1 MTYIASYRGKDL
13 RVQIQEQAD
22 GRFQVQIEDRIHLVD
37 YLEPMPNLLSLL
49 IDGRS
54 FEVDVNTNGN
64 PDAFEVVIEGDAYE
78 LEVVEEKKKKLALKL
93 AKGAAGRQDLKSP
106 MAGNV
111 RAVLV
116 KPGDSVQAGQPLL
129 ILEAMKMQNEIA
141 SPIDGVVASI
151 TAKEGVP
158 VLAHDPLCVVEPH
171 PSA

>member
-1 MTYIASYRGKDL
+1 MIYIASYRGKDL
-13 RVQIQEQAD
+13 RVQIQEQPD
-22 GRFQVQIEDRIHLVD
+22 GRFLVQLDDRSYTVD
-37 YLEPMPNLLSLL
+37 HLEPMPNVQSLL

-54 FEVDVNTNGN
+54 FEVDVNTLGS

-111 RAVLV
+111 RTVLV
-116 KPGDSVQAGQPLL
+116 KPGDHVTAGQPLL

-141 SPIDGVVASI
+141 SPIDGIVASM

-158 VLAHDPLCVVEPH
+158 VGAHDPLCVVEPLPH
-171 PSA
+171 P